1 MDEIFLT
8 YILPYL
14 VTIVVAFMS
23 GFITFKIAAKQA
35 KLDLIKQKEQFVLE
49 NNTHIRKIHYEE
61 KFKIYRALSESF
73 LSAILDNSLLF
84 PNAIDHVPPTDS
96 DREIFYLKRYEN
108 ACKSIDKA
116 MYTLYSNAPFI
127 EKDAFDKFDDVL
139 KLCRLQIVF
148 YPDFVIKKNSPLIEM
163 TKEKNACWI
172 RTSEIDDK
180 RKELMDYLREK
191 ITREEH
197 LG

>member
-73 LSAILDNSLLF
+73 LSAILDIRKKETMRTLTQYGYHL
-84 PNAIDHVPPTDS
+84 
-96 DREIFYLKRYEN
+96 IF
-108 ACKSIDKA
+108 
-116 MYTLYSNAPFI
+116 
-127 EKDAFDKFDDVL
+127 
-139 KLCRLQIVF
+139 
-148 YPDFVIKKNSPLIEM
+148 
-163 TKEKNACWI
+163 
-172 RTSEIDDK
+172 
-180 RKELMDYLREK
+180 
-191 ITREEH
+191 
-197 LG
+197 